1 MRLKD
6 VAPSAARNLIWEL
19 CDAMTAIVFDGAAEA
34 AVLRASVGIE
44 VRRLQAAKGVTPCL
58 AVVQVGSNPASQ
70 VYVKSKTR
78 QAREAGIIPV
88 DHHLPE

>member
-1 MRLKD
+1 MRSKD
-6 VAPSAARNLIWEL
+6 VATSTTLNLSREICET
-19 CDAMTAIVFDGAAEA
+19 MTAIVIDGVSEA
-34 AVLRASVGIE
+34 AVLRATVGIE
-44 VRRLQAAKGVTPCL
+44 VRRQQATKGVTPCL

-78 QAREAGIIPV
+78 QAREIGIIPV